1 MRIRIRTKKRREKVI
16 DTLKTS
22 CAGVGGLALTFMEW
36 LPDIVRLGIGI
47 ATLAYM
53 IVKLRKEMK

>member
-1 MRIRIRTKKRREKVI
+1 ML

-36 LPDIVRLGIGI
+36 LPDLVRLGIGI

-53 IVKLRKEMK
+53 IVSLKKEMS

>member
-1 MRIRIRTKKRREKVI
+1 ML

-22 CAGVGGLALTFMEW
+22 CAGVGGLALTFREW
-36 LPDIVRLGIGI
+36 LPDLVRLGIGI

-53 IVKLRKEMK
+53 IVKLRKEMS

>member
-1 MRIRIRTKKRREKVI
+1 ML

-22 CAGVGGLALTFMEW
+22 CAGVGGLVLTFMEW
-36 LPDIVRLGIGI
+36 LPDLVRLGIGI

>member
-1 MRIRIRTKKRREKVI
+1 ML

-22 CAGVGGLALTFMEW
+22 CAGVGGLVLTFMEW
-36 LPDIVRLGIGI
+36 LPDLVRLGIGI
-47 ATLAYM
+47 ATLGYM

>member
-1 MRIRIRTKKRREKVI
+1 MI

-53 IVKLRKEMK
+53 VVKLRKEMK

>member
-1 MRIRIRTKKRREKVI
+1 ML

-22 CAGVGGLALTFMEW
+22 CACVGGLVLTFMEW

-53 IVKLRKEMK
+53 VVKLRKEMK

>member
-1 MRIRIRTKKRREKVI
+1 MI

-36 LPDIVRLGIGI
+36 LPDMVRLGIGI
-47 ATLAYM
+47 VTLAYM
-53 IVKLRKEMK
+53 VLKFKKELT

>member
-1 MRIRIRTKKRREKVI
+1 MI

-36 LPDIVRLGIGI
+36 LPDLVRLGIGI
-47 ATLAYM
+47 VTLVY
-53 IVKLRKEMK
+53 VVVRLRKEMK

>member
-1 MRIRIRTKKRREKVI
+1 MNQNKKKEKRVI

-22 CAGVGGLALTFMEW
+22 CAGVGGFALTFMEW
-36 LPDIVRLGIGI
+36 IPDVVRLGIAI

-53 IVKLRKEMK
+53 IVKIKKEMK

>member
-1 MRIRIRTKKRREKVI
+1 MI

-22 CAGVGGLALTFMEW
+22 CAGVGGFALTFMEW
-36 LPDIVRLGIGI
+36 IPDIVRLGIAV

-53 IVKLRKEMK
+53 IVKIKKEMK

>member
-1 MRIRIRTKKRREKVI
+1 ML

-22 CAGVGGLALTFMEW
+22 CAGVGGLVLTFMEW
-36 LPDIVRLGIGI
+36 LPDLVRLGIGI
-47 ATLAYM
+47 ATLVYM

>member
-1 MRIRIRTKKRREKVI
+1 MNQNKKRRKKVI

-36 LPDIVRLGIGI
+36 LPDMVRLGIGI
-47 ATLAYM
+47 VTFAY
-53 IVKLRKEMK
+53 IVLKFKKEIM

>member
-1 MRIRIRTKKRREKVI
+1 ML

-22 CAGVGGLALTFMEW
+22 CAGVSGFALTFMEW
-36 LPDIVRLGIGI
+36 IPDIVRLGIAI

-53 IVKLRKEMK
+53 IIKLKKEMK

>member
-1 MRIRIRTKKRREKVI
+1 MI

-36 LPDIVRLGIGI
+36 LPDMLRLGIGI
-47 ATLAYM
+47 VTFAYM
-53 IVKLRKEMK
+53 VFKLKKEIM

>member
-1 MRIRIRTKKRREKVI
+1 ML

-22 CAGVGGLALTFMEW
+22 CAGVGGLTLTFMEW
-36 LPDIVRLGIGI
+36 LPDLVRLGIGI

-53 IVKLRKEMK
+53 IVKLRKDMS

>member
-1 MRIRIRTKKRREKVI
+1 ML

-22 CAGVGGLALTFMEW
+22 CAGVSGLALTFMEW
-36 LPDIVRLGIGI
+36 LPDLVRLGIGI

>member
-1 MRIRIRTKKRREKVI
+1 MI

-22 CAGVGGLALTFMEW
+22 CAGVGGFALTFMEFI
-36 LPDIVRLGIGI
+36 PDIVRLGIAV

>member
-1 MRIRIRTKKRREKVI
+1 MI

-36 LPDIVRLGIGI
+36 LPDMLRLGIGI
-47 ATLAYM
+47 VTFAYM
-53 IVKLRKEMK
+53 VLKFKKEIM